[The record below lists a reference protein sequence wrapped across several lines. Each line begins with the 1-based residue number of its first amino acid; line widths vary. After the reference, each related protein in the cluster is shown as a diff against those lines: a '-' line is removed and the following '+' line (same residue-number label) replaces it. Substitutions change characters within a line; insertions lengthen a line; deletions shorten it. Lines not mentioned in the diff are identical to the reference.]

1 MLRIPVM
8 GLLVASLV
16 ALSFSGVFSGDR
28 SVEAETVVVD
38 VGVQGPPFLWVPSNA
53 TVSVG
58 TTVRWV
64 MTGTAPHTVTSE
76 GCYDA
81 RIGPCT
87 FDSGA
92 APADFLRAGSARS
105 SFQVTFDKPGVYP
118 FVCRLHGSPGG
129 QGMFGVIVVYEPGK
143 SMPSGN
149 YKASATL
156 LATIAAEKAASAN
169 SAAAA
174 IRPPSTGDAG
184 ILGPNSSNSAEIKV
198 ALLVLLT
205 STVVGAKLLVSRAR
219 AGQRQ

>member
-1 MLRIPVM
+1 MLRIPIM

-16 ALSFSGVFSGDR
+16 AWSFSGVFSGDR
-28 SVEAETVVVD
+28 SAEAETVVVD

-58 TTVRWV
+58 TTVRWI

-129 QGMFGVIVVYEPGK
+129 QGMFGVIVVYEPGQ

-149 YKASATL
+149 YKASASL
-156 LATIAAEKAASAN
+156 LATIAAEKA
-169 SAAAA
+169 AAAA

-184 ILGPNSSNSAEIKV
+184 ILGTSSSSAAEIKV

-205 STVVGAKLLVSRAR
+205 STVVGAKSLVSKAR
-219 AGQRQ
+219 SVR